1 MLFRASRRMIL
12 FLGWYLCKASQ
23 QCEQQMRSIHFE
35 AVQEQHNMAE
45 EGGLE
50 NAKKSLSASCY
61 FFH

>member
-1 MLFRASRRMIL
+1 MIL

-50 NAKKSLSASCY
+50 NAKKSLITSCY

>member
-50 NAKKSLSASCY
+50 NAKKA
-61 FFH
+61 